1 MESLSNKKTRLIS
14 TAHVS
19 NVLGAINPVK
29 EIVKIAKENSSLY
42 LIDGAQAVP
51 HMPVDVEKIGCDFY
65 AFSGHKM
72 LGPTGVGVL
81 YIKDPEKLKP
91 FLVGGGTIKDVFTDK
106 EALWHESPWKFE
118 GGTPDISG
126 VIGLGSAIDYLKK
139 IGMDKVREHEKK
151 LTEYAL
157 SELLKIKNIDI
168 YGPLNPEIRG
178 GVIAFNLAGI
188 HPHDV
193 AAILDTEGIAVRP
206 GHACCK
212 PLMNRLG
219 ILAMTRASFYI
230 YNIQEEVDCLV
241 KGLEKVSK
249 VFKKS

>member
-1 MESLSNKKTRLIS
+1 MYW
-14 TAHVS
+14 VS
-19 NVLGAINPVK
+19 NHL
-29 EIVKIAKENSSLY
+29 
-42 LIDGAQAVP
+42 
-51 HMPVDVEKIGCDFY
+51 
-65 AFSGHKM
+65 
-72 LGPTGVGVL
+72 
-81 YIKDPEKLKP
+81 
-91 FLVGGGTIKDVFTDK
+91 
-106 EALWHESPWKFE
+106 
-118 GGTPDISG
+118 
-126 VIGLGSAIDYLKK
+126 
-139 IGMDKVREHEKK
+139 
-151 LTEYAL
+151 
-157 SELLKIKNIDI
+157 
-168 YGPLNPEIRG
+168 
-178 GVIAFNLAGI
+178 FNLAGI